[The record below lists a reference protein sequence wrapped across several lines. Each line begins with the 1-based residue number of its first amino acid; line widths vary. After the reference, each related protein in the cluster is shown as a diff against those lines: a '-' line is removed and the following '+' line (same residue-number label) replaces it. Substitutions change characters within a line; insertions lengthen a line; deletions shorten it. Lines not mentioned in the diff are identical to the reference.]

1 MAKLDIRVTRHL
13 QEWLNTPPEKR
24 DIREGADLMLSLN
37 RNRALYNS
45 IIRQPEKFLPK
56 LEYELRK
63 FLHMRL
69 NDMSVADTVRLEKRV
84 MPSVREIVGE
94 PPVISTD
101 DELPEAYVAKGR
113 RKDHDSLPRHIQEL
127 WESNG
132 RRYRQMVLL
141 FNELKGMDKAMPCDR
156 FEKLRILDEVEG
168 AYRANLELY
177 DSYVKP
183 TVADNDTTAVIDA
196 DSSATKTA
204 DIAKLI
210 GAARKTISTNKKVLA
225 SLAPDSPKRPAIV
238 SRIQSAVDVIKSSG
252 AAFTVATMNELQ
264 AIGIVF

>member
-1 MAKLDIRVTRHL
+1 MAKLDPRVTRHI
-13 QEWLNTPPEKR
+13 QEWLNTPAEKR

-45 IIRQPEKFLPK
+45 ILRQPEKFLPK

-69 NDMSVADTVRLEKRV
+69 NNMSVADAARLEQRV
-84 MPSVREIVGE
+84 MPAVIKIVGE

-101 DELPEAYVAKGR
+101 DELPEAYIAKGR
-113 RKDHDSLPRHIQEL
+113 RKDHDSLPRHIGEL

-132 RRYRQMVLL
+132 RRYRQIVLL
-141 FNELKGMDKAMPCDR
+141 FNELKGMENALPCDR
-156 FEKLRILDEVEG
+156 FEKLKILDEIEK
-168 AYRANLELY
+168 AYRTNLELY

-183 TVADNDTTAVIDA
+183 ASADNDTTAAIDA
-196 DSSATKTA
+196 EQPATKAA
-204 DIAKLI
+204 DVAKLI

-225 SLAPDSPKRPAIV
+225 SLAPGSPKRPAIV
-238 SRIQSAVDVIKSSG
+238 SRIQTAVNVIKSSG
-252 AAFTVATMNELQ
+252 ASLSVATMNELQ
-264 AIGIVF
+264 KLGIVF